1 MPLQSLY
8 QQKTIKNYQYFLAK
22 DLKDQ
27 CIGANIGKSENKNTT
42 DEYRYFLESN
52 FVYLNILFVL
62 IYSNE
67 DDNAKKVYS
76 KKVLFMKMF
85 YQEL

>member
-1 MPLQSLY
+1 M
-8 QQKTIKNYQYFLAK
+8 
-22 DLKDQ
+22 KDQ
-27 CIGANIGKSENKNTT
+27 CIGANLGKSENKNTT
-42 DEYRYFLESN
+42 DEYKYFLEWN

-62 IYSNE
+62 NYSNE

>member
-1 MPLQSLY
+1 M
-8 QQKTIKNYQYFLAK
+8 
-22 DLKDQ
+22 KDQ
-27 CIGANIGKSENKNTT
+27 CIGANLGKSENKNTT

-76 KKVLFMKMF
+76 KKVLFMKMY

>member
-1 MPLQSLY
+1 M
-8 QQKTIKNYQYFLAK
+8 K
-22 DLKDQ
+22 DE
-27 CIGANIGKSENKNTT
+27 CIGANLGKSENKNTT
-42 DEYRYFLESN
+42 DEYKYFLEWN

-62 IYSNE
+62 NYSNE

>member
-1 MPLQSLY
+1 M
-8 QQKTIKNYQYFLAK
+8 K
-22 DLKDQ
+22 DE
-27 CIGANIGKSENKNTT
+27 CIGANLGKNENKNTT
-42 DEYRYFLESN
+42 DEYKYFLEWN

-62 IYSNE
+62 NYSNE